1 MLGGGYVIVDAS
13 RRWGRWKHRGYCD
26 QGRKAEIGHQ
36 AAIDHQNNSIH
47 SPRHAMCM
55 PHLIAITGGMSTKFQ
70 LLRRRNKLQ
79 LAGEGARR

>member
-1 MLGGGYVIVDAS
+1 MLGVVYVIVDAS

-36 AAIDHQNNSIH
+36 AAIDHQNNSIYT
-47 SPRHAMCM
+47 PRHAMCM
-55 PHLIAITGGMSTKFQ
+55 PHLIAITAELTAKFR